1 MTPRCV
7 LKVRESTEGTIR
19 VVRGYNIKE
28 VKLKRIIVT
37 IIFTFLF
44 VNSVSAQTREVF
56 EHSDSLRQIADKYE
70 KRIIDISS
78 RFNYYNYTVET
89 KELPVFNEYEKNI
102 IGKDNFVIFWLSA
115 LNTDM
120 NFLFLCN
127 SAANEAIIFGF
138 KKNPQEGYKRYSA
151 DAVKD
156 DIFYLFLSKYLDAK
170 WIGSE

>member
-1 MTPRCV
+1 
-7 LKVRESTEGTIR
+7 

-28 VKLKRIIVT
+28 IILKKILVSL
-37 IIFTFLF
+37 IFVFL
-44 VNSVSAQTREVF
+44 VINSITAQTREVY
-56 EHSDSLRQIADKYE
+56 EHSNSFRQIAEKYE
-70 KRIIDISS
+70 KRVIDISS
-78 RFNYYNYTVET
+78 RFSYYNYSVET

-102 IGKDNFVIFWLSA
+102 IGKDNFVIYWLSA

-127 SAANEAIIFGF
+127 YAANEAIVFGF
-138 KKNPQEGYKRYSA
+138 KKNPQEGYKIYSA

-156 DIFYLFLSKYLDAK
+156 DFFYLFLSKYLDAK